1 MNKLFAFFFL
11 IILSCS
17 ISSFAEDVSEF
28 EIEGIKIGD
37 SLLDYMSE
45 EKIKIELER
54 NKGMYAHTDKKFIS
68 VRVFGISSEVYEYIV
83 ATIKRT
89 GDLNYKIYSIRGM
102 FDYSN
107 PADCLKK
114 QKTIVKDLSKMFEN
128 TKKDEWSRSPD
139 EVDSTGQSKVIA
151 VSFRFKKGGNVSVL
165 CHDYAKHVDL
175 PSGLDVTV
183 RNKEFQQWLEKY

>member
-11 IILSCS
+11 IILSGS

-45 EKIKIELER
+45 EEIKIELER

-102 FDYSN
+102 LDYSN

-128 TKKDEWSRSPD
+128 TKKDEWNRSPPSD
-139 EVDSTGQSKVIA
+139 PTGQSKVIA
-151 VSFRFKKGGNVSVL
+151 VSFNFKKGGNVSVL

-183 RNKEFQQWLEKY
+183 RNKEFQKWLRKY

>member
-1 MNKLFAFFFL
+1 MNKFFAFFFL

-17 ISSFAEDVSEF
+17 ISSFADDVSEF
-28 EIEGIKIGD
+28 EIDGIKMGD

-45 EKIKIELER
+45 EEIKIQLEK
-54 NKGMYAHTDKKFIS
+54 NKYMFSHTDKKFI
-68 VRVFGISSEVYEYIV
+68 GIQVLGRSPELYEYIV
-83 ATIKRT
+83 VSIKRT
-89 GDLNYKIYSIRGM
+89 GDLKYIIYSIRGM
-102 FDYSN
+102 FDYPN

-128 TKKDEWSRSPD
+128 TKKDEWSRSPP
-139 EVDSTGQSKVIA
+139 VDSTGQSKVTA
-151 VSFRFKKGGNVSVL
+151 VSFRFKKGGSVSVL

-183 RNKEFQQWLEKY
+183 RNKEFQKWLEKY

>member
-1 MNKLFAFFFL
+1 MFNVFYCFKLSIVIQNTKNYVITHVLKIFKKVVSDFFFL
-11 IILSCS
+11 IILSGS

-89 GDLNYKIYSIRGM
+89 GDLNYKIYSI
-102 FDYSN
+102 N
-107 PADCLKK
+107 
-114 QKTIVKDLSKMFEN
+114 QK
-128 TKKDEWSRSPD
+128 
-139 EVDSTGQSKVIA
+139 
-151 VSFRFKKGGNVSVL
+151 
-165 CHDYAKHVDL
+165 
-175 PSGLDVTV
+175 
-183 RNKEFQQWLEKY
+183 